1 MVRQKQYQG
10 RRPERGQ
17 MNGNDSN
24 DLTKLERLAALL
36 RDDGL
41 DPEVM
46 DAEQITR
53 YLQAHNVEMSSPQK
67 RFAGLLKKAKARQSL
82 ERARERRLRA
92 VERAKSVISAGA
104 TAADAVREKVRAMI
118 EGLGRHDPEQAQV
131 YAREFE
137 KATPEDLAVL
147 VGRSAKSELKEL
159 RFGLRR
165 IIVWTGPVLCL
176 LKISP
181 WIEAF
186 CAWRPS

>member
-1 MVRQKQYQG
+1 
-10 RRPERGQ
+10 
-17 MNGNDSN
+17 MNGNNPN

-41 DPEVM
+41 DPEAM

-53 YLQAHNVEMSSPQK
+53 YLQAHKVEMSGPQK

-82 ERARERRLRA
+82 EHARERRLRA

-104 TAADAVREKVRAMI
+104 TAADSVREKVRAMI

-147 VGRSAKSELKEL
+147 EEDL
-159 RFGLRR
+159 
-165 IIVWTGPVLCL
+165 TL
-176 LKISP
+176 LEMENP
-181 WIEAF
+181 ENEQGDPQNP
-186 CAWRPS
+186 R